1 MPNSTELP
9 KKSCGEPNRCHQRAP
24 AAGRGLQLS
33 DTRGKFQKALRA
45 GRRDRCEHIVA
56 VQRGWVQ
63 IAARVCGLSHG

>member
-45 GRRDRCEHIVA
+45 GRRSPSTLAER
-56 VQRGWVQ
+56 
-63 IAARVCGLSHG
+63 L